1 MIKRCKQVI
10 IEISVV
16 FYFAQLLF
24 NEAIPANPRNRTSRV
39 CLPGPIVIEN
49 VDNKERTTDPESSWA
64 RLERLVQL
72 RHWQLQPSI
81 THPVVTERLLPIPNE
96 NVENPRSSIN
106 FSVLSEERL
115 NAAVKLAKRDLR
127 IWHRE
132 WLTKSPAK
140 ASEEVT
146 SLLTSDEEEL
156 QVMIIWRM

>member
-1 MIKRCKQVI
+1 MVKRCKQVI

-16 FYFAQLLF
+16 FYLPQLLF
-24 NEAIPANPRNRTSRV
+24 NEAIPANPRNRTTRV

-49 VDNKERTTDPESSWA
+49 VDNKERATNSDSSWA
-64 RLERLVQL
+64 GLERLVQL

-81 THPVVTERLLPIPNE
+81 THSVVIERLLPIPNE
-96 NVENPRSSIN
+96 NVGNPRSSIH

-127 IWHRE
+127 QWHRE
-132 WLTKSPAK
+132 SLTKSPAK

-146 SLLTSDEEEL
+146 FLQTSDEEEL
-156 QVMIIWRM
+156 QVMII